1 MAKSNAE
8 LIGDLAQHINTQLN
22 NHCSQIL
29 KSIDSTQTSTLEAVQ
44 TRVGQNVDRIIVPTI
59 ERICA
64 QLLQQLNESFSL
76 GLSQFLDQ
84 LKELLVPRVQNDL
97 QVLSQLLETEE
108 FTKAFEVA
116 LLRNDLATLIF
127 VCSKV
132 NPEKYFTTISNSVML
147 TKMLQ
152 VLPQSLEKD
161 TDLKLRYILNIL
173 LALNTPE
180 QNKKIQPGQLDS
192 LRQAIKSKSY
202 ENGKNVY

>member
-180 QNKKIQPGQLDS
+180 QNKKIQPSQLDS
-192 LRQAIKSKSY
+192 LRQAIKSK
-202 ENGKNVY
+202 EL

>member
-84 LKELLVPRVQNDL
+84 MKELLVPRVQNDL

-192 LRQAIKSKSY
+192 LRQAIKSK
-202 ENGKNVY
+202 EL

>member
-180 QNKKIQPGQLDS
+180 QNKKIQPNQLDS

>member
-192 LRQAIKSKSY
+192 LRQAIKSK
-202 ENGKNVY
+202 EL

>member
-132 NPEKYFTTISNSVML
+132 NPEKYFTKISNSVML

-180 QNKKIQPGQLDS
+180 QNKKIQSSQLDS

>member
-147 TKMLQ
+147 MKMLQ

-180 QNKKIQPGQLDS
+180 QNKKIQPNQLDS

>member
-147 TKMLQ
+147 MKMLQ

-192 LRQAIKSKSY
+192 LRQAIKSK
-202 ENGKNVY
+202 EL

>member
-180 QNKKIQPGQLDS
+180 QNKKIQPNQLDS
-192 LRQAIKSKSY
+192 LRQAIKSK
-202 ENGKNVY
+202 EL